1 VQSTVP
7 TLLPCLAAAST
18 PGPPRERVNL
28 AAVDSL
34 TTTQGIV
41 ALAAAAVAVVAL
53 VLAIVLALKLRSL
66 RRAQAAVLGGRGR
79 DLVAHAAELDAA
91 FVSLRDYVEEALV
104 RLLQQSQVTEQRIDG
119 CLAHR
124 ALVRYD
130 AYGEMSGAQSSSF
143 AMLDEHRSG
152 IVFSSIIHRD
162 QARVY
167 VKEVREG
174 RSTIELS
181 PEEQQ
186 AIHAALAGGQQA
198 NAA

>member
-1 VQSTVP
+1 
-7 TLLPCLAAAST
+7 
-18 PGPPRERVNL
+18 
-28 AAVDSL
+28 VDSL

-41 ALAAAAVAVVAL
+41 ALVAAAVAVVAL
-53 VLAIVLALKLRSL
+53 VLAIVVSVKLRSL
-66 RRAQAAVLGGRGR
+66 RRAQATVLGDGAR
-79 DLVAHAAELDAA
+79 DLVTHAAELDEA
-91 FVSLRDYVEEALV
+91 FVSLREYVEEALA
-104 RLLQQSQVTEQRIDG
+104 RLVQQSQVTEQRIDS
-119 CLAHR
+119 CIAYR

-143 AMLDEHRSG
+143 AMLDQHRSG
-152 IVFSSIIHRD
+152 IVFSSILHRD

-174 RSTIELS
+174 QPTIELS

-186 AIHAALAGGQQA
+186 AIDAALAGGQQA